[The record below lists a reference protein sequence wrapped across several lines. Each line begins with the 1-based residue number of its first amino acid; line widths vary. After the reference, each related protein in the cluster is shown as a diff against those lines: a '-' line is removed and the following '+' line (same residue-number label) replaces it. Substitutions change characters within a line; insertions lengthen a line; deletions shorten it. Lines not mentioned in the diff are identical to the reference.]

1 MSCRDNENR
10 IIAWIEKY
18 QGFDL
23 HLSPAEKIRRKLE
36 DPCLRK
42 WHKKGLR
49 SRRRKIQEQSEKAFT
64 GHCEKLC
71 AKYKEEIEMIYFV
84 GYFGILKDT
93 HLKPLDSATQSCT
106 CNSNP
111 EGAALDYLITEE
123 EPEGAELDDLITEE
137 EPEGAELDYLITE
150 EEPEGAELDD
160 LITEEEPEGAAIDDL
175 ITEEEP
181 EGAAALVHLNVD
193 ENQNIDHDLDL
204 LMDPGEDFDYNE
216 DIIYIDNINAEPNH
230 QPNMSNNARFL
241 RRRERYAQ
249 LKIRS
254 FRSHSRTRLER
265 ALTLM
270 DISKFHCTLG
280 NLKIRRRTMSL
291 EYHPDKAK
299 IPSANQM
306 MTCINESCKIIKN
319 YLNPPVVE
327 VE

>member
-111 EGAALDYLITEE
+111 EGAA
-123 EPEGAELDDLITEE
+123 
-137 EPEGAELDYLITE
+137 LDYLITE